1 MLRLLLP
8 PIENIIN
15 RALLADPAARAKIA
29 AIQHQAIEINCI
41 DWKIKFYIFCGDGTL
56 QFEKKSFRTADTVV
70 TGTLNHFFNL
80 FMKGASNKTLFEY
93 PIDIV
98 GNTHNLEILRNA
110 FENLDLDVEEKL
122 SSLLGDAL
130 AHKLCFHVKKTHHNA
145 RDTQEKLKEQIKEY
159 IYCEAKHFPTRKKV
173 EKFYTDIARLREDVE
188 RMEIKIKYADSL

>member
-1 MLRLLLP
+1 MLLLP
-8 PIENIIN
+8 TIEIILN
-15 RALLADPAARAKIA
+15 RALKADPATRAKIA
-29 AIQHQAIEINCI
+29 TLKNQIIQINCT
-41 DWKIKFYIFCGDGTL
+41 DWKIKFYILCGDGTL
-56 QFEKKSFRTADTVV
+56 QFEKKSLRTSDTVV

-93 PIDIV
+93 PIDIA

-110 FENLDLDVEEKL
+110 FENIDLDVEEKL

-130 AHKLCFHVKKTHHNA
+130 AHKLCFHAKETHHIA

-188 RMEIKIKYADSL
+188 RMEAKIN